1 MNLKQFDK
9 IVTDQLS
16 RSELVLMGKGT
27 EYAEEATDET
37 EVDRLAHF
45 KKAAALQD
53 MTTAQAAFGMLS
65 KHLVSVADMV
75 GSRQS
80 YPLTQWNEKITDSI
94 ELCMALGG
102 MAFKPYVSGGN
113 VFIDSTS
120 AASFI
125 PLRFDDGDN
134 CVSGV
139 FKSQPVKVDKS
150 YFVKL
155 EYHDFA
161 NGVYTIRN
169 KAFTSDENGITG
181 SEVELGRV
189 PEWAPFPKRFRSRM

>member
-27 EYAEEATDET
+27 EEATDET

-94 ELCMALGG
+94 NYLLILRAIVEEGR
-102 MAFKPYVSGGN
+102 
-113 VFIDSTS
+113 S
-120 AASFI
+120 A
-125 PLRFDDGDN
+125 
-134 CVSGV
+134 
-139 FKSQPVKVDKS
+139 
-150 YFVKL
+150 
-155 EYHDFA
+155 
-161 NGVYTIRN
+161 
-169 KAFTSDENGITG
+169 
-181 SEVELGRV
+181 
-189 PEWAPFPKRFRSRM
+189 

>member
-27 EYAEEATDET
+27 KYAEEATDET

-94 ELCMALGG
+94 NYLLILRAIVEEGKAAL
-102 MAFKPYVSGGN
+102 K
-113 VFIDSTS
+113 
-120 AASFI
+120 AS
-125 PLRFDDGDN
+125 
-134 CVSGV
+134 
-139 FKSQPVKVDKS
+139 
-150 YFVKL
+150 KL
-155 EYHDFA
+155 P
-161 NGVYTIRN
+161 
-169 KAFTSDENGITG
+169 S
-181 SEVELGRV
+181 
-189 PEWAPFPKRFRSRM
+189 

>member
-16 RSELVLMGKGT
+16 RSELVLMGT

-94 ELCMALGG
+94 NYLLILRAIVEEGR
-102 MAFKPYVSGGN
+102 
-113 VFIDSTS
+113 S
-120 AASFI
+120 A
-125 PLRFDDGDN
+125 
-134 CVSGV
+134 
-139 FKSQPVKVDKS
+139 
-150 YFVKL
+150 
-155 EYHDFA
+155 
-161 NGVYTIRN
+161 
-169 KAFTSDENGITG
+169 
-181 SEVELGRV
+181 
-189 PEWAPFPKRFRSRM
+189 